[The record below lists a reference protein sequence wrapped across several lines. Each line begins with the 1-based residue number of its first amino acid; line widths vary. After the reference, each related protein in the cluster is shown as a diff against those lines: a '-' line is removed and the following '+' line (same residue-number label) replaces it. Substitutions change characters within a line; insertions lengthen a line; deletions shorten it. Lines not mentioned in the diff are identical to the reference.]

1 MLAIQKKLTNS
12 FYALLSLPATAV
24 GFCFSTQVA
33 CLSWILS
40 TKYNL
45 HIEDVALVWLAG
57 PLSGIV
63 AQPIVGLMSDK
74 TWFMGGRRKP
84 FIIIGGIAASF
95 MLLALPQIGIISSST
110 GWSVLIVAIIISSIL
125 DISINVCFNPA
136 RSIIADVTPVGIQRT
151 KGFSWMQVMSG
162 TFGIGA
168 YLVSLIFGNII
179 LIYTAVFLVLIFSI
193 VPVLFI
199 EEPRIFEKEKS
210 NEESTTASIKD
221 YLSLL
226 FPLIGFIAFSFFV
239 IINKMLFSGRLDN
252 VQTKFMYLCL
262 AATFVLG
269 TITILKGKRQNTPN
283 NEFQKIMLANAFS
296 WLGIQSM
303 FVMSYF
309 FIKEKMLPIMN
320 PNTAWANSFSN
331 FFTGAVQS
339 PETTAGNILSL
350 GFLLLNLVGALLPIL
365 VLEPLS
371 KKIGKVK
378 VYRGAIAFM
387 TLGYFLLYFLGRS
400 EVIFYVG
407 MLLCGIGWSAVISI
421 VFAIMTEKVNA
432 NKMGVYMGIFNLSI
446 VLPSMMTTGISK
458 LVSDTGDYSILF
470 LVIAICVLIS
480 YVCWL
485 FVGETKS
492 KF

>member
-1 MLAIQKKLTNS
+1 
-12 FYALLSLPATAV
+12 
-24 GFCFSTQVA
+24 
-33 CLSWILS
+33 
-40 TKYNL
+40 
-45 HIEDVALVWLAG
+45 
-57 PLSGIV
+57 
-63 AQPIVGLMSDK
+63 
-74 TWFMGGRRKP
+74 
-84 FIIIGGIAASF
+84 
-95 MLLALPQIGIISSST
+95 
-110 GWSVLIVAIIISSIL
+110 
-125 DISINVCFNPA
+125 
-136 RSIIADVTPVGIQRT
+136 
-151 KGFSWMQVMSG
+151 
-162 TFGIGA
+162 
-168 YLVSLIFGNII
+168 
-179 LIYTAVFLVLIFSI
+179 LVLIFSI

-210 NEESTTASIKD
+210 NEESSTASIKD
-221 YLSLL
+221 NLSLL

-269 TITILKGKRQNTPN
+269 IITILKGKRQNTPN

-400 EVIFYVG
+400 EFIFYLG

-432 NKMGVYMGIFNLSI
+432 NKMGMYMGIFNLSI

-480 YVCWL
+480 FVCWL